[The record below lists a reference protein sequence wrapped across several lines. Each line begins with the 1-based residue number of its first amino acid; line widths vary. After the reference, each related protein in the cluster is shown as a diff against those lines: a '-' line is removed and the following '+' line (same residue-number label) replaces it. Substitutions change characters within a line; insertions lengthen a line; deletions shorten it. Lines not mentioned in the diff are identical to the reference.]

1 MSQLKLRGMQSGL
14 PNLGKLSQVSVP
26 GLSPQSWGE
35 KAMGFLGGKLG
46 GMFSG
51 ITGGGG
57 LAGMAGK
64 LGMMS
69 NPLGWAQMGIG
80 AVTSILGTGAERK
93 AGEQKIKYIE
103 EQQRQLAGAEE
114 QIGEAVGMKTELA
127 EDVYS
132 TGESQLMS
140 RTGESLYGL
149 TRQGQTLGAKVGF
162 AGSGQVDKQ
171 MARGTEQMVD
181 QFGFQQ
187 QGLQDVLGQKL
198 MDIGE
203 WEGAQRGQLEAQRSK
218 LEYEMKQA
226 QAQANQK
233 YLGVFG

>member
-1 MSQLKLRGMQSGL
+1 MA
-14 PNLGKLSQVSVP
+14 
-26 GLSPQSWGE
+26 SWGE
-35 KAMGFLGGKLG
+35 RAYGFVGGKLG

-51 ITGGGG
+51 IAGADFSPKGGGGLVGKLGGLGGMFSGMGGGG
-57 LAGMAGK
+57 LAGVAGK
-64 LGMMS
+64 LGMAT

-80 AVTSILGTGAERK
+80 AVTDIMGTSAERK
-93 AGEQKIKYIE
+93 AGKQKVKMIGGQLQQVEDAGEQ
-103 EQQRQLAGAEE
+103 LT
-114 QIGEAVGMKTELA
+114 EAVGMKTELA
-127 EDVYS
+127 GDVYD
-132 TGESQLMS
+132 TGEAQLMS

-149 TRQGQTLGAKVGF
+149 TRQGQTLSAKVGF

-187 QGLQDVLGQKL
+187 QGLQDVLGQKM

-203 WEGAQRGQLEAQRSK
+203 WEGAQRGQLESQKTA

-226 QAQANQK
+226 QAQANKK